1 MNVEIKFFTSLREI
15 TGRKVDI
22 LQLKTI
28 ISVEELFSMLFKKYG
43 EEFGEYVYNK
53 ECKVQ
58 DFLSIL
64 VNGKNINTLQG
75 LGTELKEGDTVAIL
89 PPVGGG

>member
-28 ISVEELFSMLFKKYG
+28 ISIEELFSLLLEKYG
-43 EEFGEYVYNK
+43 KEFGEYVYDKKN
-53 ECKVQ
+53 KVQ

-64 VNGKNINTLQG
+64 VNGKNINTLHG
-75 LGTELKEGDTVAIL
+75 LDTELKEGDIVAIL